1 MPKKPSIRPEAMASR
16 GLVKFVR
23 QHLVSTEYAEIVDL
37 RGKTIVV
44 TGASPG
50 SLGFATAET
59 LAKWGASVIVTMRSN
74 PDSAADA
81 IRSRLETREDGARVH
96 AYPLDLGSRES
107 VLRFVRWF
115 EGTHGDGL
123 DVLVNN
129 AGVHLDLLSRWK
141 EPQQTDDGFEIHW
154 RINYLG
160 TAQLTQ
166 LLLPLLEKTG
176 AKTGAARVV
185 NVSSKLHVRG
195 SNDDLFG
202 QARPYNSWN
211 AYGNSKLALI
221 HMANELQRRYATQS
235 NLSAYSLHPG
245 AVFTHVADK
254 GLEGTGF
261 AEKVR
266 NALWPV
272 EAFFLKTPTEGA
284 QTQIHCATWPKLQGG
299 LYYEDCNPSEPSDD
313 AKDADVATRLWDA
326 TLRWIEEG
334 G

>member
-1 MPKKPSIRPEAMASR
+1 MPKKPTMRPEAMASR

-59 LAKWGASVIVTMRSN
+59 LAKWGASVIVTTRSN
-74 PDSAADA
+74 PDAAAEA
-81 IRSRLETREDGARVH
+81 IRSRLVTPEDGARVH
-96 AYPLDLGSRES
+96 AHPLDLGSRES
-107 VLRFVRWF
+107 VVGFVRWL
-115 EGTHGDGL
+115 EDAHGDRL

-141 EPQQTDDGFEIHW
+141 EPQQTEDGFEIHW

-166 LLLPLLEKTG
+166 LLLPLLQKTG
-176 AKTGAARVV
+176 ATTGAARVV
-185 NVSSKLHVRG
+185 NVSSKLHVKG
-195 SNDDLFG
+195 SNEDLFG
-202 QARPYNSWN
+202 QTRPYNSWN

-221 HMANELQRRYATQS
+221 HMANELQRRYATES

-245 AVFTHVADK
+245 SVFTHVADK

-261 AEKVR
+261 AEKLR

-284 QTQIHCATWPKLQGG
+284 QTQIHCATWPKLEGG

-313 AKDADVATRLWDA
+313 AKDADVAARLWDS
-326 TLRWIEEG
+326 TLRWIETG
-334 G
+334 S

>member
-1 MPKKPSIRPEAMASR
+1 MSTKRSKPPETKASR

-50 SLGFATAET
+50 SLGFATAKA
-59 LAKWGASVIVTMRSN
+59 LGSWGATVIVTTRAN
-74 PDSAADA
+74 PDSTAEA
-81 IRSRLETREDGARVH
+81 IRALLETPEDAARVH
-96 AYPLDLGSRES
+96 AHPLDLGSRES
-107 VLRFVRWF
+107 VLDFVRWF
-115 EGTHGDGL
+115 EATHGERL
-123 DVLVNN
+123 DVLINN

-141 EPQQTDDGFEIHW
+141 EPQQTEDGFEVHW

-160 TAQLTQ
+160 TSQLTH
-166 LLLPLLEKTG
+166 LLLPLLRRTG
-176 AKTGAARVV
+176 AKTGNARVV

-202 QARPYNSWN
+202 RTRPYNSWN

-221 HMANELQRRYATQS
+221 HMANELQRHYATES

-254 GLEGTGF
+254 GLEGTGL

-266 NALWPV
+266 NALSPI
-272 EAFFLKTPTEGA
+272 EAFFLKTPSEGA

-313 AKDADVATRLWDA
+313 AKDADVAARLWDA
-326 TLRWIEEG
+326 TQRWIETGE
-334 G
+334 